1 MDPAPYPAA
10 RGGRRPRAEAAGLIV
25 VDIGNS
31 TIAFGVDWGRGWAAR
46 WRLASHPWRSADE
59 LALAVAG
66 LMRLEGMDP
75 AGIGRAVVCSVV
87 PELTASV
94 QGLCRRLF
102 GLEPLVVGPGLHTG
116 LPLRYQPP
124 GSLGPDRV
132 VDALAARAA
141 FGSPVITVDFGT
153 ASTFNVVDAG
163 GCFVG
168 GAIAPG
174 LGIAAQA
181 LADAGARLT
190 RIALPPSGGELQA
203 GRNTEQGMRSGLLL
217 GFGGLVRG
225 LLARLEAEL
234 RADGSP
240 RPTVVAT
247 GGLVY
252 HIAPLVPRI
261 DEVLPDLILDGMRL
275 IASLNPPARQDRP

>member
-1 MDPAPYPAA
+1 MQASLPAWPGP
-10 RGGRRPRAEAAGLIV
+10 GGLLV

-31 TIAFGVDWGRGWAAR
+31 TIALGVDWGQGWAGR
-46 WRLASHPWRSADE
+46 WRLASQPWRSADE
-59 LALAVAG
+59 LALWVHG
-66 LMRLEGMDP
+66 LLRLEGMDP
-75 AGIGRAVVCSVV
+75 AGIRRAVVCSVV
-87 PELTASV
+87 PELTEPV
-94 QGLCRRLF
+94 QGLCRKLF
-102 GLEPLVVGPGLHTG
+102 GLEALVVGPGIHTG
-116 LPLRYQPP
+116 MAVDYRPP
-124 GSLGPDRV
+124 SSLGPDRL

-153 ASTFNVVDAG
+153 ATTFNVVDAA
-163 GCFVG
+163 GCFIG

-190 RIALPPSGGELQA
+190 RIALPAGSAATLGV
-203 GRNTEQGMRSGLLL
+203 GRNTEQGMRAGLLL
-217 GFGGLVRG
+217 GFGGLTRG

-234 RADGSP
+234 GMRGAP

-261 DEVLPDLILDGMRL
+261 DHVLPDLILDGMRL
-275 IASLNPPARQDRP
+275 IATLNPRPTPSPRP